1 MKRITIAGGQ
11 ILGHFKSGERVTDAE
26 LYQHGTEA
34 GMGPAFFEGLAEGIR
49 IREEFR
55 AKHGRFPELGEC

>member
-1 MKRITIAGGQ
+1 MLNCISMAQR
-11 ILGHFKSGERVTDAE
+11 
-26 LYQHGTEA
+26 A

>member
-26 LYQHGTEA
+26 LYQYGTE
-34 GMGPAFFEGLAEGIR
+34 GWDGPCFL
-49 IREEFR
+49 
-55 AKHGRFPELGEC
+55 